1 MTKYVLKDLKKSRL
15 VVIALW
21 LIYASAYFCRTC
33 YSAAIASIVTDG
45 VFDKGQIGLVGTAFF
60 ICYGAG
66 QIISGIAGDKVNP
79 FAMVLL
85 GSFGSSVC
93 CFSMAFAKSL
103 AVMAAV
109 WGVNGVFESMLWAP
123 LLRIFSETINS
134 KLREKAVLN
143 IALSLPV
150 GTVCAYLCST
160 FIIKYSKWNRI
171 FLCGSAIIFAAFLF
185 GLSVVVCS
193 RKFVGKIKY
202 ENEKSDKNKNNNF
215 LSSVVS
221 SGLLIIAIPSFLH
234 GMMRDG
240 ITNWVPT
247 MITEEYGIMPSFS
260 VFLTVVLPIF
270 NAFGAY
276 AITPLYKKL
285 GCNEMKT
292 AGICAAFAIIP
303 MICLLF
309 IGNIPVIISVI
320 LLALTTMSMY
330 SLNYLI
336 ISRVPVRFAESGHTS
351 SATGILNSF
360 AYIGCAV
367 SSYGFGAVS
376 QKSGWNTVVVIWIF
390 SAILISVFSF
400 SVNKKWNR
408 FIIGMKK
415 YENRN

>member
-1 MTKYVLKDLKKSRL
+1 MIKYTLDDIKKSRL
-15 VVIALW
+15 IVISLW
-21 LIYASAYFCRTC
+21 LIYASAYFGRTC
-33 YSAAIASIVTDG
+33 YSAAIASIVSDG
-45 VFDKGQIGLVGTAFF
+45 IHTKSEIGLVGTAFF

-66 QIISGIAGDKVNP
+66 QIVSGIAGDRVNP

-85 GSFGSSVC
+85 GAFGSSAC
-93 CFSMAFAKSL
+93 CFSMAFTKSL
-103 AVMAAV
+103 ALMAV
-109 WGVNGVFESMLWAP
+109 IWGINGIFQSMLWAP
-123 LLRIFSETINS
+123 LLRIFSQTINI

-160 FIIKYSKWNRI
+160 LIIKYSNWNNVFICGGAVI
-171 FLCGSAIIFAAFLF
+171 FIAFLL
-185 GLSVVVCS
+185 GLFSVLICKKSMAEISV
-193 RKFVGKIKY
+193 KI
-202 ENEKSDKNKNNNF
+202 EKADKKAKSGF
-215 LSSVVS
+215 LPIVIS
-221 SGLLIIAIPSFLH
+221 SGLLIIIIPSFLH

-247 MITEEYGIMPSFS
+247 MITEEYGVLPSFS

-276 AITPLYKKL
+276 IITPLYKKL

-292 AGICAAFAIIP
+292 AGICGVFALIP
-303 MICLLF
+303 MILLLF
-309 IGNIPVIISVI
+309 IGKIPVAISII

-336 ISRVPVRFAESGHTS
+336 ISRVPIRFSESGHTS
-351 SATGILNSF
+351 SVTGLLNSF

-376 QKSGWNTVVVIWIF
+376 QKSGWSAVIVIWIISALLTSLFAF
-390 SAILISVFSF
+390 SA
-400 SVNKKWNR
+400 NKKWKK
-408 FIIGMKK
+408 FIKNG
-415 YENRN
+415 

>member
-1 MTKYVLKDLKKSRL
+1 MTRYILKDIKKSRL
-15 VVIALW
+15 IVISLW
-21 LIYASAYFCRTC
+21 LVYASAYFCRTC

-66 QIISGIAGDKVNP
+66 QILSGFAGDKVNP
-79 FAMVLL
+79 FAMVLF
-85 GSFGSSVC
+85 GAFGSSVC
-93 CFSMAFAKSL
+93 CFSMAFVKSL
-103 AVMAAV
+103 ALMAGI
-109 WGVNGVFESMLWAP
+109 WGVNGVFQSMLWAP

-160 FIIKYSKWNRI
+160 LIIKYSKWNNI
-171 FLCGSAIIFAAFLF
+171 FLCGSAVIFAAFLF
-185 GLSVVVCS
+185 GLSAVVNS
-193 RKFVGKIKY
+193 RKFVTKTARK
-202 ENEKSDKNKNNNF
+202 NEKSDRNKKSKF
-215 LSSVVS
+215 LFVVVS
-221 SGLLIIAIPSFLH
+221 SGLFIIIIPSFLH

-247 MITEEYGIMPSFS
+247 MITEEYGVLPSFS
-260 VFLTVVLPIF
+260 VFLTIVLPVF

-276 AITPLYKKL
+276 IITPLYKKL

-303 MICLLF
+303 MIGLLF
-309 IGNIPVIISVI
+309 IGTMPVIVSII

-336 ISRVPVRFAESGHTS
+336 ISRVPVRFSESGHTS
-351 SATGILNSF
+351 SVTGILNSF

-376 QKSGWNTVVVIWIF
+376 QKSGWNAVAVIWII
-390 SAILISVFSF
+390 SALLTSLFAF
-400 SVNKKWNR
+400 FANKRWSK
-408 FIIGMKK
+408 FIVS
-415 YENRN
+415 R

>member
-1 MTKYVLKDLKKSRL
+1 MTRYILKDIKRSRL
-15 VVIALW
+15 IVIALW
-21 LIYASAYFCRTC
+21 LVYASAYFCRTC

-45 VFDKGQIGLVGTAFF
+45 IFDKSQIGLVGTAFF

-66 QIISGIAGDKVNP
+66 QLLSGIIGDKVNP

-85 GSFGSSVC
+85 GAFGSSVC

-103 AVMAAV
+103 AIMTGM
-109 WGVNGVFESMLWAP
+109 WGINGIFQSMLWAP

-160 FIIKYSKWNRI
+160 LIIKYSKWNNI
-171 FLCGSAIIFAAFLF
+171 FLCGSAVIFAAFLF
-185 GLSVVVCS
+185 GLSSVAYS
-193 RKFVGKIKY
+193 RKFVTKTV
-202 ENEKSDKNKNNNF
+202 ENTEKSGMNKINGF
-215 LSSVVS
+215 ISVVVS
-221 SGLLIIAIPSFLH
+221 SGLFIIIIPSFLH

-247 MITEEYGIMPSFS
+247 MITEEYGVLPSFS
-260 VFLTVVLPIF
+260 VFLTIVLPIF
-270 NAFGAY
+270 NSFGAY
-276 AITPLYKKL
+276 IITPLYKKL

-292 AGICAAFAIIP
+292 AGICAFFAIIP

-309 IGNIPVIISVI
+309 IGTIPVIISI
-320 LLALTTMSMY
+320 FLLALTTMSMY

-336 ISRVPVRFAESGHTS
+336 ISRVPVRFAGSGYTS
-351 SATGILNSF
+351 SVTGILNSF

-376 QKSGWNTVVVIWIF
+376 QKSGWSAVVIIWII
-390 SAILISVFSF
+390 SAVLTAVFALSA
-400 SVNKKWNR
+400 NKKWKGFVQKVR
-408 FIIGMKK
+408 I
-415 YENRN
+415 